1 MCQALREKIQTRNAS
16 VSVIGL
22 GYVGLPL
29 AVSIVEAGFTVH
41 GIDVNEKTVQGL
53 LDGKSH
59 IKDVSDGEV
68 QEALSSGRFSP
79 TCNFE
84 VLACS
89 DVVVIC
95 VPTPLRKSKDPD
107 VSYILDAVGEIKQR
121 LHPGMLVI
129 LESTTYPGTSD
140 ELIAAEFEK
149 SGFRVG
155 QDVFVCFSPERVDPG
170 NQVYQT
176 KNTPKVIGG
185 VTPESGQLGALF
197 YSQVVE
203 RVVPVSSARVAET
216 VKLLENTF
224 RSVNI
229 ALVNEMA
236 MMCERMDIDVWE
248 VIDAAAT
255 KPFGFMP
262 FYPGPGIGG
271 HCIPLDPMYLSWKA
285 KSYGFYSKF
294 IELASDINGNMPRH
308 VVMKVAEAL
317 NLDGK
322 AVRGSK
328 ILILGMAYKKNIG
341 DVRESPGLELY
352 RLLEELGAVV
362 QYHDPYVQAFTDGPT
377 KYVGVALSPDSL
389 RSYDC
394 VVVVTQHS
402 CLPYEMVL
410 RNAQLIVDTRN
421 AFKRDPADKIIRL
434 GTQTQRAVK
443 PSPVS
448 MWVTSHLVTPSTD
461 VIGLSRLD

>member
-1 MCQALREKIQTRNAS
+1 MHKVLRDKIEARRAS

-29 AVSIVEAGFTVH
+29 AISIAEAGFEVY
-41 GIDVNEKTVQGL
+41 GIDVSEKTIRGL
-53 LDGKSH
+53 SVGKSH
-59 IKDVSDGEV
+59 IRDVSD
-68 QEALSSGRFSP
+68 QELQQTLASGHFSP
-79 TCNFE
+79 THSFE
-84 VLACS
+84 VLTGS

-107 VSYILDAVGEIKQR
+107 VSYILSAVSEIKQR

-140 ELIAAEFEK
+140 ELIAAEFDR

-155 QDVFVCFSPERVDPG
+155 ADVFVCFSPERVDPG

-185 VTPESGQLGALF
+185 VTPESGELGALF

-203 RVVPVSSARVAET
+203 KVVPVSSARVAET

-236 MMCERMDIDVWE
+236 LMCERMDIDVWE
-248 VIDAAAT
+248 VINAAAT

-285 KSYGFYSKF
+285 KTYGFYNKF

-308 VVMKVAEAL
+308 VAAKVAEAL
-317 NLDGK
+317 NLYGK
-322 AVRGSK
+322 AVRGSR
-328 ILILGMAYKKNIG
+328 ILILGMAYKKDIS
-341 DVRESPGLELY
+341 DVRESPSLELFK
-352 RLLEELGAVV
+352 LLEAQGAHV
-362 QYHDPYVQAFTDGPT
+362 QFHDPYVKSFLDGAIRYEGTPL
-377 KYVGVALSPDSL
+377 VPASLSG
-389 RSYDC
+389 YDC
-394 VVVVTQHS
+394 VVLATDHS
-402 CLPYEMVL
+402 CFDYHMISE
-410 RNAQLIVDTRN
+410 NARLIVDTRN
-421 AFKRDPADKIIRL
+421 AFRASLTPNIVLVGA
-434 GTQTQRAVK
+434 GTHQ
-443 PSPVS
+443 P
-448 MWVTSHLVTPSTD
+448 MVTRQKLQDGHGEAT
-461 VIGLSRLD
+461 IAWHRE